1 MAKTALTMTEIA
13 KELGLSRNAISAVI
27 NNRADKFGLSRAT
40 VERTLAYIE
49 ECGYVQSKH
58 ALQIKGVCA
67 NESVNLL
74 YCGEFPQYSHL
85 QEALSYLCNA
95 IEDKYGAV
103 EITGMSRSRIREAV
117 KDQVSKGVRR
127 MVWIMTRSTQEE
139 VSNARLLL
147 PLLERIEHVVLYNF
161 YPSDGGAGWW
171 EDEYLRKGMHLVGFD
186 RVPTWERTAE
196 LLWSL
201 GHRRVAMNEVSFND
215 GGEYAGGQ
223 GLLTGIFLERGFKVY
238 GLRPEGGEYM
248 TEDQLSP
255 LMAGNLRDLCRR
267 GVSCAYIR
275 NDSLAL
281 KVMFQLEK
289 RGVRVPEDI
298 GVIGYGGLSLGRM
311 LAKPLTTSRP
321 PVAEMCEKVMELID
335 LPGGSAG
342 QRHYYVDEWLD
353 GMTHAAVDKIKVF

>member
-1 MAKTALTMTEIA
+1 MTEIA
-13 KELGLSRNAISAVI
+13 KDLGLSRNAVSAVI

-58 ALQIKGVCA
+58 ALRIKGVRA

-95 IEDKYGAV
+95 IEDRYGAV

-117 KDQVSKGVRR
+117 KDQVSKGARR

-139 VSNARLLL
+139 ISNARLLL
-147 PLLERIEHVVLYNF
+147 PLLEQIEHVVLYNF
-161 YPSDGGAGWW
+161 YPSGGGADWW
-171 EDEYLRKGMHLVGFD
+171 EDEYLKRGMHLVGFD

-201 GHRRVAMNEVSFND
+201 GHRRVAMNEVSYND
-215 GGEYAGGQ
+215 GEQ
-223 GLLTGIFLERGFKVY
+223 LRDKSGLLAGIFLKRGFEVY
-238 GLRPEGGEYM
+238 GLRPEAGECM
-248 TEDQLSP
+248 AEDQLSP
-255 LMAGNLRDLCRR
+255 LMAGNLRNLSTK

-289 RGVRVPEDI
+289 LGVSVPEDI
-298 GVIGYGGLSLGRM
+298 GIIGYGGLSLGRM
-311 LAKPLTTSRP
+311 LAKPLTSSRP

-335 LPGGSAG
+335 LPDGSTG

-353 GMTHAAVDKIKVF
+353 GMTHAAVNEIKAF